1 MSFADGTL
9 KKGLFENN
17 VFIEEI
23 IDEDEMEDENSIL
36 VEAKRNRKEKDSSA
50 APPKRKKSKKPPTQE
65 INKRKNDINQED
77 LAQQNLY
84 NQEPHTSLMPLPKI
98 KHIKNQPSETA

>member
-36 VEAKRNRKEKDSSA
+36 IEA
-50 APPKRKKSKKPPTQE
+50 
-65 INKRKNDINQED
+65 
-77 LAQQNLY
+77 
-84 NQEPHTSLMPLPKI
+84 
-98 KHIKNQPSETA
+98 